1 MGDFSKFR
9 GKGWGLGAQKSIDF
23 DFLNSFAG
31 RKKKKKKKAPAGR
44 TELSHGKMKATN
56 DLEVD

>member
-31 RKKKKKKKAPAGR
+31 RKKKAPAGR

>member
-9 GKGWGLGAQKSIDF
+9 GKGWRLGAQKSIGF
-23 DFLNSFAG
+23 DFLNSLAG
-31 RKKKKKKKAPAGR
+31 KKKNAPAGR
-44 TELSHGKMKATN
+44 TELSHGKMKAAN